1 MPAGPGVTWFDYA
14 TITLFF
20 GLIVY
25 FGYLFR
31 QVSGTTRKF
40 FLADRALPGWLAG
53 ITFISG
59 NVSAMEIL
67 GLAGGGFAYG
77 LVFAQY
83 AWVGAIPAI
92 VFLSLVLVPYY
103 YRARIFN
110 LLEFTGRR
118 YGASTRLFHSLLML
132 SYMLLALGTGLY
144 AFSLALDVMV
154 GLPLW
159 MSIGA
164 SALVLGVVT
173 AAGGLSAT
181 VLVQLMAFSFIWFA
195 LLPLPFLALSEVGWW
210 SGLERALEP
219 EMMTVWRPVDDEF
232 MSWPATLI
240 GLGFAL
246 AFASWA
252 TDQAIMQNILAARSR
267 RDAQMAPLVGGI
279 AKLAVPLIT
288 VIPGMT
294 ASVLLPDLETPDTAV
309 FELILRYYPTGL
321 AGVAFI
327 SVMAGFT
334 AMNTGMTMGLANIF
348 TRNVYRHHI
357 RPGASDEHYVRA
369 SRAATVG
376 ALLLGVLTAFIA
388 AQFSV
393 FYVWMQEYNIFVI
406 VPLLAVLLLGLFWA
420 RTTAIGASAG
430 LLAGSVSAVA
440 AFVVV
445 GAGDYLLWRASATL
459 AVSVVVTVALSL
471 ATRPAARET
480 LTGVLWGTLPVSEDE
495 EQAGRWTRPLP
506 LALVLLAVTAVL
518 VTVFA

>member
-1 MPAGPGVTWFDYA
+1 MTWFDYA
-14 TITLFF
+14 TIILFF

-67 GLAGGGFAYG
+67 GLAGGGFVYG

-144 AFSLALDVMV
+144 AFSLALDVMF

-173 AAGGLSAT
+173 AA
-181 VLVQLMAFSFIWFA
+181 
-195 LLPLPFLALSEVGWW
+195 
-210 SGLERALEP
+210 
-219 EMMTVWRPVDDEF
+219 
-232 MSWPATLI
+232 
-240 GLGFAL
+240 
-246 AFASWA
+246 
-252 TDQAIMQNILAARSR
+252 
-267 RDAQMAPLVGGI
+267 GGI

-327 SVMAGFT
+327 SVLAGFT

-420 RTTAIGASAG
+420 RTTAIGASTG

-480 LTGVLWGTLPVSEDE
+480 LTGVLWGTLPVSEE
-495 EQAGRWTRPLP
+495 EDQAGRWARPLP
-506 LALVLLAVTAVL
+506 LALVLLAVTTVL

>member
-1 MPAGPGVTWFDYA
+1 MTWFDYA
-14 TITLFF
+14 TIALFF

-67 GLAGGGFAYG
+67 GLAGGGFVYG

-103 YRARIFN
+103 YRTRVFN

-118 YGASTRLFHSLLML
+118 YGTSTRLFHSLLML

-144 AFSLALDVMV
+144 AFSLALDVMF

-159 MSIGA
+159 VSIGA
-164 SALVLGVVT
+164 SAVVLGVVT

-181 VLVQLMAFSFIWFA
+181 VLVQFMAFSFIWFA
-195 LLPLPFLALSEVGWW
+195 LLPLPFLSLREVGWW
-210 SGLERALEP
+210 SGLERALDP
-219 EMMTVWRPVDDEF
+219 EMMTVWRPAGDVF

-252 TDQAIMQNILAARSR
+252 TDQAIMQNVLAARSR

-279 AKLAVPLIT
+279 VKLAVPLIT

-309 FELILRYYPTGL
+309 FELIQRYYPTGL

-334 AMNTGMTMGLANIF
+334 AMNSGMTMGLANIF
-348 TRNVYRHHI
+348 TRNVYRHYI

-388 AQFSV
+388 AQFRV
-393 FYVWMQEYNIFVI
+393 FYIWMQEYNIFVI

-420 RTTAIGASAG
+420 RTTTAGASVGLAIGST
-430 LLAGSVSAVA
+430 SAVA
-440 AFVVV
+440 GFVVI
-445 GAGDYLLWRASATL
+445 GAGDYILWRATAVL
-459 AVSVVVTVALSL
+459 AVTALVTVGVSL
-471 ATRPAARET
+471 LTRPAPRET
-480 LTGVLWGTLPVSEDE
+480 LTGVLWGTLDAPEDE
-495 EQAGRWTRPLP
+495 AGAGRWARPVP
-506 LALVLLAVTAVL
+506 LALALLIMTGIL
-518 VTVFA
+518 VTIFA